1 MAQSE
6 IGKNNPTRG
15 VLVCNGAVLA
25 HNSAVLVKPV
35 ESKKEA
41 A

>member
-1 MAQSE
+1 MY
-6 IGKNNPTRG
+6 
-15 VLVCNGAVLA
+15 VLVHNGAVLA
-25 HNSAVLVKPV
+25 NNRAVIVKPV

>member
-1 MAQSE
+1 MYVK
-6 IGKNNPTRG
+6 GKNNPAVG
-15 VLVCNGAVLA
+15 VLVHNGAVLA
-25 HNSAVLVKPV
+25 NNRAVIVKPV